1 MTTTKNK
8 MVFDDLFNDVWEY
21 ILERAVLAGIIDPGR
36 GIGHGTERST

>member
-21 ILERAVLAGIIDPGR
+21 ILERAVLVGIL
-36 GIGHGTERST
+36 T